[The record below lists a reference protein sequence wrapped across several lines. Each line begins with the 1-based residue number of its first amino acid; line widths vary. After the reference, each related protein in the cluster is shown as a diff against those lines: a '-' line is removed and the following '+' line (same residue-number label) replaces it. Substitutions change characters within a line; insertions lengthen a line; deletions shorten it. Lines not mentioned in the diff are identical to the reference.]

1 MTQLADRIARM
12 AAYVDA
18 LREAFDGADRRS
30 YINQNTHAV
39 RREVIES
46 GCMQLF
52 TLTPPPA
59 IGGLVQHNIDPFN
72 IIFEAPYG
80 RSIIPNL
87 IDMIEQAIGVMSEP
101 GYGQPL
107 EVSREGVV
115 SEPVQR
121 GYVFI
126 AMPMAGNNPH
136 MDDVHD
142 AIKEVARQCGLTAER
157 VDDTESND
165 RITDRLLESIRKA
178 EFVVVDLTEERP
190 NVFYEAG
197 YAQGMG
203 KTPIYIARQGTN
215 LHFDLKDYPIIFFD
229 NLRTLK
235 TRLAGRL
242 QALAGEREAG

>member
-1 MTQLADRIARM
+1 MAKLATRIERM

-18 LREAFDGADRRS
+18 LREVAGGRDRRT

-39 RREVIES
+39 RREVLES

-59 IGGLVQHNIDPFN
+59 IGGLIQRNIDPFT
-72 IIFEAPYG
+72 IIFDAPYG
-80 RSIIPNL
+80 HSIIPNL
-87 IDMIEQAIGVMSEP
+87 IDMIERAIGVMSEP
-101 GYGQPL
+101 GYGQPQN
-107 EVSREGVV
+107 EASEGVAV
-115 SEPVQR
+115 EPIQK

-126 AMPMAGNNPH
+126 AMPMAGKNPQ

-157 VDDTESND
+157 VDDAESND

-197 YAQGMG
+197 YAQGLG
-203 KTPIYIARQGTN
+203 KTPIYLAREGTS
-215 LHFDLKDYPIIFFD
+215 LHFDLKDYPVIFFD
-229 NLRTLK
+229 SLRALK
-235 TRLAGRL
+235 VKLEKRLR
-242 QALAGEREAG
+242 ALSGARAAS